1 MRARILTFFLA
12 LLLLIPSGCGQSHT
26 YFLLS
31 VSTFSL
37 WGANA
42 AAAERAM
49 TDFLRELESAIGL
62 NNPESELSRLNA
74 AAAGERVEF
83 GKHTMEIWKRS
94 LALCELTDGAF
105 SPALEPLTLVWGFD
119 SDRKRIPDEAE
130 RLAARELCGTK
141 YFVTEENS
149 VYKTVD
155 GAKLDFGGIAKGYA
169 ADECCRIA
177 RNYGVQGFLNLGGN
191 LYIVGTKQDGSEY
204 RVGIQH
210 PRGAQG
216 TTFAALTVRD
226 ASVVTSGDYQ
236 NYFEQDG
243 VRYCHIMDA
252 VSGGPAQ
259 SDLMS
264 VTLVDEDSCRADA
277 LGTALFVMGFDRAV
291 AFAEEE
297 GLSYFLIKRDGTF
310 CTNLDYEPTGGA
322 A

>member
-1 MRARILTFFLA
+1 MRARILTFLLA
-12 LLLLIPSGCGQSHT
+12 LFLLISSGCGQSHT

-31 VSTFSL
+31 ASTFSL

-42 AAAERAM
+42 RAAERAM
-49 TDFLRELESAIGL
+49 TDFLRELEDAVSL

-74 AAAGERVEF
+74 AAAGERVKF
-83 GKHTMEIWKRS
+83 SVHTMAIWKRS

-105 SPALEPLTLVWGFD
+105 SPALEPLTLAWGFD
-119 SDRKRIPDEAE
+119 SDQKRVPDEAE
-130 RLAARELCGTK
+130 RLAAQELCGTE
-141 YFVTEENS
+141 YFVTEGDC
-149 VYKTVD
+149 VYKTVH
-155 GAKLDFGGIAKGYA
+155 GARLDFGGIAKGYA
-169 ADECCRIA
+169 ADECSRIA
-177 RNYGVQGFLNLGGN
+177 RSYGVQGFLNLGGN
-191 LYIVGTKQDGSEY
+191 LYIVGTKQDGTEY

-210 PRGAQG
+210 PRGSQG
-216 TTFAALTVRD
+216 TTFAVLTVRD
-226 ASVVTSGDYQ
+226 VSVVTSGDYQ

-252 VSGGPAQ
+252 ASGGPAQ

-277 LGTALFVMGFDRAV
+277 LGTALFVMGFERAV
-291 AFAEEE
+291 AFAEEQ

-310 CTNLDYEPTGGA
+310 CTNLDYELTGGA